1 MRKTYIISPPMPLP
15 PSLLPFD
22 HPSIQAARR
31 HLERA
36 DDQTLARQAELSAI
50 AAPTGAEG
58 RRASR
63 VAALFRDAGLRDVFV
78 DEAGNVHGWV
88 GESRAGET
96 AGVLAAHPATAVTRG

>member
-88 GESRAGET
+88 WESRPGGT
-96 AGVLAAHPATAVTRG
+96 GVVLAPPLGTPFTRD